1 MHDHTL
7 HRGVKQFYRC
17 CLRTSSTEETIES
30 HIKEC
35 FKING
40 KQRLIMPPND
50 EFVKFKNYE
59 RKIKSPF
66 IIYGDLKAF

>member
-1 MHDHTL
+1 
-7 HRGVKQFYRC
+7 
-17 CLRTSSTEETIES
+17 
-30 HIKEC
+30 
-35 FKING
+35 
-40 KQRLIMPPND
+40 MPTND